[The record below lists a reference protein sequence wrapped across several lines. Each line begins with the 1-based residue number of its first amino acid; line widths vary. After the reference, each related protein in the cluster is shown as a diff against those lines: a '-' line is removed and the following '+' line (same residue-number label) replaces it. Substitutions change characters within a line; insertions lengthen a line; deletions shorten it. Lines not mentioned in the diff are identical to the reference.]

1 MTGNLHLLTN
11 FTPTQPGRP
20 GSDTHWR
27 NAAGLAENIISVTQ
41 LTDSGFNV
49 AFGPGGCTV
58 TRNHD
63 EERVGGALHAG
74 GQFYRLHDL
83 RVTPSKYPARPRR
96 ELWDGC

>member
-1 MTGNLHLLTN
+1 MLQVRVKGSLTN
-11 FTPTQPGRP
+11 AQFAVPGVNYVP
-20 GSDTHWR
+20 
-27 NAAGLAENIISVTQ
+27 GLAENIISVTQ